1 MNNYMPFERDL
12 ILRLKEVK
20 KEKGWSL
27 DKIEDIT
34 SENGEHVSKTT
45 LSRLFQD
52 GSEDQIFRYETT
64 IRPVVNAL
72 LDIETIEDTD
82 SADIKTMKT
91 VMQFKMELIKELEE
105 SISKQQEEIEAA
117 LNRQKIEDNERFE
130 AERKKYD
137 ERIEFLLHQIDL
149 KDKRMDY
156 LLETHNKLL
165 EQILECP
172 ARQAVSK
179 MELCETEKK

>member
-12 ILRLKEVK
+12 IIRLKEVK

-52 GSEDQIFRYETT
+52 GSEDQMFRYETT

-72 LDIETIEDTD
+72 LDIETIEETD
-82 SADIKTMKT
+82 SIDVKAMKA
-91 VMQFKMELIKELEE
+91 VMQLKMELIKDLEE
-105 SISKQQEEIEAA
+105 SVAELKEEYDASLNKQ
-117 LNRQKIEDNERFE
+117 RIEDSQRFE
-130 AERKKYD
+130 EERKKYD
-137 ERIEFLLHQIDL
+137 ERIEFLLRQIEL

-156 LLETHNKLL
+156 LLDTHNKLL
-165 EQILECP
+165 EQILDCP
-172 ARQAVSK
+172 ARQAVAK
-179 MELCETEKK
+179 LELCETEKK